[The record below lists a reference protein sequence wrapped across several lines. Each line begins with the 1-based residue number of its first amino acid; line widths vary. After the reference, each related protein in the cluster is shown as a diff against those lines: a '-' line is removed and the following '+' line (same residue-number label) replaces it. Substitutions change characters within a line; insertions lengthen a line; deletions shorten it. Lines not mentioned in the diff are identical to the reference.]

1 MPGCESRPAA
11 QPIPL
16 GRNPG
21 IRYRGAAGVD
31 GADAVQGGWVGD
43 GVAVYGQDVGVE
55 AGCDAAL
62 AVSEPDH
69 PGRDRGEH
77 PQRLGLEPTK
87 LSDGLL
93 EEGREIAQRYRDRVD
108 PSKIIARSV
117 WRKGMETA
125 EDLLTD
131 LPDQD

>member
-1 MPGCESRPAA
+1 MVAD
-11 QPIPL
+11 IM
-16 GRNPG
+16 
-21 IRYRGAAGVD
+21 
-31 GADAVQGGWVGD
+31 GADIA
-43 GVAVYGQDVGVE
+43 YLPNPRRE
-55 AGCDAAL
+55 ADENDLIATNGPESL
-62 AVSEPDH
+62 A
-69 PGRDRGEH
+69 
-77 PQRLGLEPTK
+77 LGLEPTK

-131 LPDQD
+131 LPTEG